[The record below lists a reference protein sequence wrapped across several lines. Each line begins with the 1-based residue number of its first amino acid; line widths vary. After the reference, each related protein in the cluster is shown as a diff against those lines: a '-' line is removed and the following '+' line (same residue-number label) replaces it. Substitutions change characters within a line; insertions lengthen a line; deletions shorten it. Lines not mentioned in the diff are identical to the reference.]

1 MDQVLGN
8 IEKFKISYK
17 EKILE
22 YFVIDKLVSSEEL
35 LWIYHELIE
44 KESWS
49 LSRTST
55 EINRGLIPF
64 VGFPGLVIEDNG
76 SIIEPY
82 LSGWF
87 KSLVFRISSLLKKEY
102 NFKLPINIKRIH
114 VGAKSS
120 LSKTKEHIDSDN
132 PDDWTIL
139 GFLNPIWNNKDGG
152 EFNLNNAFIEY
163 ISGRF
168 IVFPSF
174 IPHDGG
180 YIKNEK
186 LNYWRISSNI
196 ILSEKIT

>member
-1 MDQVLGN
+1 MDRVKGN
-8 IEKFKISYK
+8 IEKFEISYK
-17 EKILE
+17 EKNLE

-35 LWIYHELIE
+35 IWIYHELIE
-44 KESWS
+44 RESWS
-49 LSRTST
+49 LSRTSNI
-55 EINRGLIPF
+55 INRSLIPF
-64 VGFPGLVIEDNG
+64 LGFPGLVIEDKG

-102 NFKLPINIKRIH
+102 NFKLPSNIKRIH

-120 LSKTKEHIDSDN
+120 LSRTEKHIDSEN
-132 PDDWTIL
+132 QNDWTIL

-152 EFNLNNAFIEY
+152 EFKLNNTFIEY

-168 IVFPSF
+168 IVFPSW